1 MNITEERYH
10 EVLQKM
16 ILVFLAV
23 LTVSVVLTSCYTP
36 EKCAAYGKIDS
47 QEQIDLE

>member
-1 MNITEERYH
+1 MNITEEKYH

-23 LTVSVVLTSCYTP
+23 LTASVIMTSCHTP
-36 EKCAAYGKIDS
+36 EKCAAYGKVDS